1 MNTTMETTEKTTV
14 IQTKTNGVKRHIKKW
29 KISGVTQQLPKKE
42 RKIERLLED
51 RSKNEKYQTRDRI
64 KKNREEMK
72 EER

>member
-14 IQTKTNGVKRHIKKW
+14 IQTKTNRVKRHIKKL

-51 RSKNEKYQTRDRI
+51 RSKNEKYQTRDI
-64 KKNREEMK
+64 I
-72 EER
+72 